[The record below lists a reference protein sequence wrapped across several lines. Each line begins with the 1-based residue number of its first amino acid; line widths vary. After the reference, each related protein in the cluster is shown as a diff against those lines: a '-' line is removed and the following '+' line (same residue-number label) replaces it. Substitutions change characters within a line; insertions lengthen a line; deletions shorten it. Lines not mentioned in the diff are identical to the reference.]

1 MIPPPEPGT
10 IYIIDD
16 DLSFLKSIS
25 RFLRASGYTVQSFES
40 AEEFIQQLAPEM
52 AGCVLSDLQMPGLN
66 GLELQAALN
75 KSANPLPVV
84 FISAQL
90 DIPKTVQAMRGGAE
104 DFITKHS
111 SKEELLDAIRR
122 ALERGAQERK
132 DRERVK
138 KIRARFEM
146 LSGRELEVLEQVVRG
161 GMNKQISANLGIAL
175 RTVKLHRTNL
185 TRKLQVQSAPELT
198 RLAEELGLFTRDK
211 SP

>member
-10 IYIIDD
+10 IYIVDD
-16 DLSFLKSIS
+16 DPSFLKSIS
-25 RFLRASGYTVQSFES
+25 RFLRASGYPVQTFES
-40 AEEFIQQLAPEM
+40 AEKFIKQLAPEM
-52 AGCVLSDLQMPGLN
+52 SGCVLSDLQMPGLN
-66 GLELQAALN
+66 GLELQAALAG
-75 KSANPLPVV
+75 SANPLPVV

-90 DIPKTVQAMRGGAE
+90 DIPKTVRAMRSGAE

-132 DRERVK
+132 DRERLK
-138 KIRARFEM
+138 KIRAQFEM
-146 LSGRELEVLEQVVRG
+146 LSARELEVLEQVVRG
-161 GMNKQISANLGIAL
+161 GMNKQISANLGIAM

-185 TRKLQVQSAPELT
+185 TRKLQVQSVPELT
-198 RLAEELGLFTRDK
+198 RLAEEAGLFKRDK

>member
-1 MIPPPEPGT
+1 M
-10 IYIIDD
+10 
-16 DLSFLKSIS
+16 
-25 RFLRASGYTVQSFES
+25 
-40 AEEFIQQLAPEM
+40 
-52 AGCVLSDLQMPGLN
+52 
-66 GLELQAALN
+66 
-75 KSANPLPVV
+75 PVV

-90 DIPKTVQAMRGGAE
+90 DLPKTVRAMRSGAE

-132 DRERVK
+132 DRERLK
-138 KIRARFEM
+138 KIRERFER
-146 LSGRELEVLEQVVRG
+146 LSERELEVLEQVVRG
-161 GMNKQISANLGIAL
+161 GMNKQISAHLGIAM

-198 RLAEELGLFTRDK
+198 RLAEEAGLFKRDK

>member
-10 IYIIDD
+10 IYIVDD
-16 DLSFLKSIS
+16 DVSFLKSIS
-25 RFLRASGYTVQSFES
+25 RFLRASGYLVQTFES
-40 AEEFIQQLAPEM
+40 AENFIKQLAPEM
-52 AGCVLSDLQMPGLN
+52 SGCVLSDMQMPGLN
-66 GLELQAALN
+66 GLELQAALAR
-75 KSANPLPVV
+75 SANPLPVV

-90 DIPKTVQAMRGGAE
+90 DLPKTVRAMRSGAE

-132 DRERVK
+132 DRERLK
-138 KIRARFEM
+138 KIRERFEL
-146 LSGRELEVLEQVVRG
+146 LSERELEVLEQVVRG
-161 GMNKQISANLGIAL
+161 GMNKQISAHLGIAM

-198 RLAEELGLFTRDK
+198 RLAEEAGLFKRDK
-211 SP
+211 SS

>member
-1 MIPPPEPGT
+1 MIAPPESGT
-10 IYIIDD
+10 IYIVDD

-25 RFLRASGYTVQSFES
+25 RFLRASGYRVQTFES

-52 AGCVLSDLQMPGLN
+52 SGCVLSDLQMPGLN
-66 GLELQAALN
+66 GLELQAALT

-111 SKEELLDAIRR
+111 SKEELLDAVRR
-122 ALERGAQERK
+122 ALERGAQERNE
-132 DRERVK
+132 RERVE
-138 KIRARFEM
+138 KIRARVER

-185 TRKLQVQSAPELT
+185 TRKLQVQSTPELT
-198 RLAEELGLFTRDK
+198 RLAEELGLFTHDK